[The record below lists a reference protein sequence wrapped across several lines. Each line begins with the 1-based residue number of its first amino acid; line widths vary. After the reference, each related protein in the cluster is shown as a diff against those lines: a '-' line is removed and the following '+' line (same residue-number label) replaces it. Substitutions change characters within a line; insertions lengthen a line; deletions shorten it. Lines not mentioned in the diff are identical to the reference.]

1 MENKETA
8 IYLNK
13 IKSILEKEGE
23 KISFNVFLILPEDK
37 EEFSSLLMMEKIMYN
52 KKLYIEST
60 NALKANALNRLNEL
74 DQPNSAL
81 EKMALEQILMVL
93 NETPKTSIENL
104 TLCRKILVPKS
115 LETIFLDNI
124 NKTVISRSKPLRDAS
139 KADIEDLTLDIK
151 LSQEQNKR
159 IKDYVKVEFLEPIPV
174 EENISLN
181 EMIEDLDTS
190 IKSLEQKK
198 LESLE
203 ISDEQDDI
211 DPYKKQIEKYKDY
224 LQDCYTKAIKLDD
237 EVGQLYYE
245 EMLLKLK
252 DTNIIEEPGYLYQTK
267 NKL

>member
-1 MENKETA
+1 METKETA

-23 KISFNVFLILPEDK
+23 KISFNGFLILPEDK

-60 NALKANALNRLNEL
+60 NALKTSAINRFNEL
-74 DQPNSAL
+74 EKSNSAL
-81 EKMALEQILMVL
+81 EKIALEQILMVL
-93 NETPKTSIENL
+93 NETPKTCIENL

-115 LETIFLDNI
+115 YEAIFLDNI
-124 NKTVISRSKPLRDAS
+124 NKTIISRSKPLRDAS

-159 IKDYVKVEFLEPIPV
+159 IKDYVKVELLEPLQIT
-174 EENISLN
+174 ENIGLN
-181 EMIEDLDTS
+181 EIIENLDTS
-190 IKSLEQKK
+190 IKTLEKTK
-198 LESLE
+198 LENAFE
-203 ISDEQDDI
+203 NDEQINI

-267 NKL
+267 IKP